1 MFFILRSQEYFS
13 GALAI
18 GAPLLLY
25 TLFNIAYAGLAI
37 PSGILSDYVGR
48 KKTLASGYALFGLV
62 ALGFAYVSSMAGLV
76 LLFILYGLVYAMVEG
91 SQSAFVTDL
100 SSSKALGTSLGAYYG
115 AVGFASIISGAIAG
129 VLWQS
134 RGAEATFSFGA
145 VLAILA
151 ALALL
156 QMKNVKPI
164 A

>member
-1 MFFILRSQEYFS
+1 MQDPSAAINDLNEASNYARS
-13 GALAI
+13 G
-18 GAPLLLY
+18 
-25 TLFNIAYAGLAI
+25 
-37 PSGILSDYVGR
+37 
-48 KKTLASGYALFGLV
+48 
-62 ALGFAYVSSMAGLV
+62 GFM
-76 LLFILYGLVYAMVEG
+76 IYGLVYAMVEG

-134 RGAEATFSFGA
+134 HGAEATFSFGA

-156 QMKNVKPI
+156 QMKNVRPI